1 MSTSLPSYLKLHAAD
16 HETHVAVLT
25 NASIEQ
31 QIEQME
37 LAAGAAVILHD
48 SVGRRGSED
57 IQQILADATLATGST
72 AAIIYLLDDAT
83 ELLTTRFVFGVS
95 SAQRLGSSR
104 PLRGARG
111 DLEAMVQGIFK
122 TEGLYASQLD
132 QPATPETF
140 ASAMCVCLGGTE
152 LPIGTMWF
160 FSNHTEISSDQAQA
174 AARLAAGNI
183 CHTLAS
189 LRQTETPVHDSPF
202 DDGVTSDFNAEEF
215 VEAMDPLPSRESSKN
230 PESSH
235 AALGWVNQIADWQCD
250 TLPLG
255 SRLAPGW
262 SVDGMVESPL
272 SVGQSWHHWDVLP
285 DGILTLAMC
294 QFGHAWNPA
303 GNLVD
308 TLDGTVA
315 RAALQA
321 HVGYRHTPQE
331 AMTRIMHTLLQ
342 VRDGAIDDSGCPNLS
357 LLYAHVDPQTGHAVI
372 SSIGNWSSLIVSKNG
387 YRPLSLGRTT
397 GSATQAFPGEL
408 PIWNHETTLLAGEVL
423 LVTGANWMGM
433 GDAINTQSST
443 RSTLSRG
450 DSAPIDRESM
460 QHHIGAAL
468 KRAMMEGECSPL
480 SALRRFTASRPLT
493 QERTAVTLMHELNR

>member
-1 MSTSLPSYLKLHAAD
+1 MSPSLPSYLKLHAAD
-16 HETHVAVLT
+16 HDTQVAVLN

-31 QIEQME
+31 QIEHME
-37 LAAGAAVILHD
+37 LAAGAAVILHE
-48 SVGRRGSED
+48 SVGKRSNED
-57 IQQILADATLATGST
+57 LQQILADATLATGSA

-83 ELLTTRFVFGVS
+83 ELLTTRFVFGIS
-95 SAQRLGSSR
+95 SAPRLGSSR

-111 DLEAMVQGIFK
+111 DLEAMVQGIF
-122 TEGLYASQLD
+122 TTDGLYASGLEQT
-132 QPATPETF
+132 ATPERF
-140 ASAMCVCLGGTE
+140 SSAICVCLGRTD
-152 LPIGTMWF
+152 LPIGTVWF
-160 FSNHTEISSDQAQA
+160 FRNDTQISSDQAQA
-174 AARLAAGNI
+174 AARLAAANI

-189 LRQTETPVHDSPF
+189 LSNTETPVHDSRR
-202 DDGVTSDFNAEEF
+202 DDGIASHFDAEQF
-215 VEAMDPLPSRESSKN
+215 VEAMDPLPSRELSKHAD
-230 PESSH
+230 SSH
-235 AALGWVNQIADWQCD
+235 ATEGWANQIADWQCD

-303 GNLVD
+303 GNLID

-321 HVGYRHTPQE
+321 HVGYRHTPQD

-372 SSIGNWSSLIVSKNG
+372 SSIGDWSSLIVSKNG

-397 GSATQAFPGEL
+397 GSATGGFPREL
-408 PIWNHETTLLAGEVL
+408 PIRNHETTLLAGEVL

-433 GDAINTQSST
+433 GDAINTQPST
-443 RSTLSRG
+443 RDTLSR
-450 DSAPIDRESM
+450 DCVPNDRESM
-460 QHHIGAAL
+460 QHQIGAAL
-468 KRAMMEGECSPL
+468 KRALMEGERSPL
-480 SALRRFTASRPLT
+480 SALRRYTASRPLS
-493 QERTAVTLMHELNR
+493 QERTAITLMHELNG